1 MKFNTIISAAF
12 VSLALLAGCA
22 TTPMATADG
31 FKEAEA
37 AAKAAIKKAASV
49 GGEWR
54 DSGDFL
60 KKAASAAKA
69 GDYETAI
76 NLAIKAQREGEMGY
90 AQAMAEKDAQ
100 PPSYLR

>member
-1 MKFNTIISAAF
+1 MRLNTIISATF
-12 VSLALLAGCA
+12 LSLALLTGCA

-37 AAKAAIKKAASV
+37 AAKASIKKAASV

-54 DSGDFL
+54 DSGKIL
-60 KKAASAAKA
+60 KKAAAAAKKGNYA
-69 GDYETAI
+69 KAI
-76 NLAIKAQREGEMGY
+76 NLAVKAQNEGEMGY
-90 AQAMAEKDAQ
+90 AQAMEEKGAQ